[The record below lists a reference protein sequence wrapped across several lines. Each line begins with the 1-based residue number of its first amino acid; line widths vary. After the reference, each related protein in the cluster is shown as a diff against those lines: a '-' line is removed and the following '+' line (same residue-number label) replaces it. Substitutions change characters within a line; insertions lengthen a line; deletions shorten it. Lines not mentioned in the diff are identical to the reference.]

1 LKSILSI
8 LFLCLSFPA
17 FAQTNYYVRTDGGSR
32 LSVNKPK
39 GQCDGTADVAYSPR
53 VKNHKC
59 AWGKL
64 AYVAFDGSYLYK
76 AFWGIKG
83 GDIVHIGP
91 GAFAVGLNSPVQSA
105 YDGTSAAGNPFN
117 AALPDVPGGT
127 VGHPTTF
134 IGAGTD
140 KTQVY
145 GTYGASA
152 IFAINSP
159 YVTIQDMELTD
170 HEQCARGG
178 SSGVNC
184 HTDSSLSNF
193 AANGIVTGTKAHD
206 ITLRNLNIHGFTSDG
221 IRGAIGGLVTVDHV
235 RLGFNGGGGW
245 DFDDGTGTQSVNNST
260 VNASYLTVEGS
271 GCNEEYPIVHAGF
284 PALNCAGQDNAG
296 YGDGVGTPGTPLN
309 FTCDHCTFRYN
320 TQDGLDLLHVSGSTI
335 KVTNSTSYGN
345 MGQQWKL
352 GAMKSVLFEN
362 NTWVHNCRR
371 MSAPIAGNSTYFKS
385 PGFGPF
391 CRAGG
396 DGFGLLVMDG
406 GSYVIRNNSYA
417 GYGSTTYD
425 IECATFQTKK
435 CTEANVVFENNL
447 HIGYKSPGD
456 GQLPGVFYMDQSQG
470 MPANPFKAIDHNIFF
485 NMRSLPRGGVG
496 TNPHIVHQPAW
507 TGEASLDAV
516 DFHLTPASINAIGKG
531 VSVDIATD
539 YDGVKRV
546 NPPSIGAFEPT
557 SAAAAGHQARS
568 NVRSK

>member
-1 LKSILSI
+1 MKRVALLITLMLVPALSY
-8 LFLCLSFPA
+8 
-17 FAQTNYYVRTDGGSR
+17 AQTNYYVRTDGGTR
-32 LSVNKPK
+32 RSVHKPS
-39 GQCDGTADVAYSPR
+39 GQCDGTANVAYSAA

-64 AYVAFDGSYLYK
+64 SYVAFDGSYLYN

-91 GAFAVGLNSPVQSA
+91 GAFPVGLNSPDQSK
-105 YDGTSAAGNPFN
+105 YDGTSAAGNPFA

-127 VGHPTTF
+127 ADHPTTF
-134 IGAGTD
+134 IGAGVD

-145 GTYGASA
+145 GTYAAGA
-152 IFAINSP
+152 IFGINSP

-184 HTDSSLSNF
+184 STNTTLSNF
-193 AANGIVTGTKAHD
+193 AANGIVTNTKAHD
-206 ITLRNLNIHGFTSDG
+206 VTLKNLNIHGFTSDG
-221 IRGAIGGLVTVDHV
+221 IRGAIGGLFTVDHV
-235 RLGFNGGGGW
+235 RIGFNGGAGW
-245 DFDDGTGTQSVNNST
+245 DFDDGAGTQSINNAT
-260 VNASYLTVEGS
+260 VNASYLTIEGN
-271 GCNEEYPIVHAGF
+271 GCNEEYPIVHPGF
-284 PALNCAGQDNAG
+284 PALNCSGQDNAG

-309 FTCDHCTFRYN
+309 FTCDHCLFRYN

-362 NTWVHNCRR
+362 NTWVHNCTR
-371 MSAPIAGNSTYFKS
+371 MRAPIAGNSTYFKS

-425 IECATFQTKK
+425 IECATFPAKS
-435 CTEANVVFENNL
+435 CTEANIVFENNL
-447 HIGYKSPGD
+447 HVGYKNTGD
-456 GQLPGVFYMDQSQG
+456 GKLPGVFYTDQTQG
-470 MPANPFKAIDHNIFF
+470 MPANPFAKIDHNIFF
-485 NMRSLPRGGVG
+485 NMRTCPSGGVC
-496 TNPHIVHQPAW
+496 TDPHIA
-507 TGEASLDAV
+507 GEPVWKNESSLDGI
-516 DFHLTPASINAIGKG
+516 DFHLTTASTNAAKHGVNGVNIG
-531 VSVDIATD
+531 VT
-539 YDGVKRV
+539 
-546 NPPSIGAFEPT
+546 GASG
-557 SAAAAGHQARS
+557 SAAASSIAGP
-568 NVRSK
+568 